1 MFTWGLRLMSYRM
14 PLVVFFLR
22 SLPGRLA
29 KEGAGSIAEGTHTR
43 EDLWREETE
52 TKQQT
57 NKNMMQLGEASL
69 IARVT
74 PTPRWFHNSNGGFA
88 EHGAR
93 RSKWTPAPQERNPFF
108 FVRRKEVED
117 LRGVSRQ
124 QSEPGE
130 WCVCVCVCSQ
140 DEAVEDR
147 RVEWFDGKQKEF
159 MFSMGGKGITGSVAL
174 FTGCSELF
182 TAEENSN
189 PAHDGAPTGSADS
202 RHFTPTQD
210 TERAFRLKSCS
221 TDIWSFVRRI

>member
-29 KEGAGSIAEGTHTR
+29 KEEAGSIAEGTHTR

-57 NKNMMQLGEASL
+57 NKNMMQLAEASL

-74 PTPRWFHNSNGGFA
+74 PTPRWFHNSDGGFA

-108 FVRRKEVED
+108 FVRRKEVEY

-130 WCVCVCVCSQ
+130 
-140 DEAVEDR
+140 
-147 RVEWFDGKQKEF
+147 
-159 MFSMGGKGITGSVAL
+159 
-174 FTGCSELF
+174 
-182 TAEENSN
+182 
-189 PAHDGAPTGSADS
+189 
-202 RHFTPTQD
+202 
-210 TERAFRLKSCS
+210 
-221 TDIWSFVRRI
+221 